1 MSGTAEGGQGAAQMA
16 KRLAAGFTR
25 CISPMTKTPS
35 DSNLPGAYVG
45 QRQAIGACSTLPRR
59 VVLETD
65 GRNDHARSPI
75 KKKECCQWPL
85 KPRNFS

>member
-1 MSGTAEGGQGAAQMA
+1 MSGTAEGGPGSGANGQAP
-16 KRLAAGFTR
+16 RRRIHPLHY
-25 CISPMTKTPS
+25 SPMTKTPS

-75 KKKECCQWPL
+75 KKKRVLPMAAQTP
-85 KPRNFS
+85 